1 MADDKQK
8 TGGRDREQVAAN
20 QDYEV
25 RFLSEKLGVSAE
37 TVRQAIR
44 AVGNDRAKVE
54 AYLSQNH
61 KN

>member
-8 TGGRDREQVAAN
+8 TGGRDRERVAAN

-25 RFLSEKLGVSAE
+25 RFLSEKFGVSAE

-54 AYLSQNH
+54 AYLSQNPR
-61 KN
+61 N